1 MKIWKIKPNKS
12 SISLVSF
19 DPQKFIEFELP
30 YFDGEVLPVPWPKE
44 YRLITDNQKYK
55 YNDYAIYLNHIPVI
69 SEKVFKIVTP
79 LVNDLVQF
87 LPVQHSDFNFYIC
100 NIINVIECVDAE
112 KSIPDT
118 ILDGEIRSY
127 SKISFLESVLKN
139 NEKRHIFKIPE
150 LTRLTYFVSDEFR
163 ELLLANNI
171 KGIDF
176 IEIWD
181 SEADFEL
188 EQQHEQR
195 IKEAYDAH
203 IIKINNQPHDPL
215 SWNEAIE
222 KLKLGKAAISA
233 DWKIQYNSK
242 GDILIGELNR
252 NLEYEFFS
260 PVYIPP
266 ILLDLTWQEVDK
278 STI

>member
-1 MKIWKIKPNKS
+1 MKIWKIEPS
-12 SISLVSF
+12 HESIMLVSL
-19 DPQKFIEFELP
+19 DQEKFMKFEFP
-30 YFDGEVLPVPWPKE
+30 YFNGELLPLSWPE
-44 YRLITDNQKYK
+44 YPVGTVKKKYK
-55 YNDYAIYLNHIPVI
+55 YSDFAVYISSIPVI
-69 SEKVFKIVTP
+69 SEKVFNIVNS
-79 LVNDLVQF
+79 LVKDLIEF
-87 LPVQHSDFNFYIC
+87 LPVQHPDFNFYLC
-100 NIINVIECVDAE
+100 NVFNVIDCVDAE

-118 ILDGEIRSY
+118 IYSGIIRRY
-127 SKISFLESVLKN
+127 SKISFVESILKD
-139 NEKRHIFKIPE
+139 NEKRHIFKIPG
-150 LTRLTYFVSDEFR
+150 LADLTYFVSDEFK

-181 SEADFEL
+181 SEANFEL

-222 KLKLGKAAISA
+222 KLKRGKAAISA

-242 GDILIGELNR
+242 GDILIGQLNR